1 MAASAAGA
9 LQETVADDAAAE
21 EQVVARARR
30 FDEAALAEIYSTYY
44 PKIYNYGLVHLGN
57 VQAAEDLASEVMLR
71 VLESIDRY
79 HFRGVAFS
87 AWVFRIARNRL
98 IDLQRRRRRR
108 REVDLP
114 QSLAGPDNATQHV
127 AEQSLDRSQILM
139 ALAQLTEEQRQVM
152 VLRFLQGFDNA
163 TAGRILGRSQSAVKS
178 LQHRALNSMRKAM
191 LEEPLKLNYGM
202 GLAPEQV

>member
-30 FDEAALAEIYSTYY
+30 FDEAALAEIYSTYH

-57 VQAAEDLASEVMLR
+57 VQAAEDLASEVMLKI
-71 VLESIDRY
+71 LESIDRY
-79 HFRGVAFS
+79 SFRGIAFS

-98 IDLQRRRRRR
+98 IDLQRRRNRR
-108 REVDLP
+108 REIDLP
-114 QSLAGPDNATQHV
+114 SSIAGDNLTQRLAERDI
-127 AEQSLDRSQILM
+127 DRGQILA
-139 ALAQLTEEQRQVM
+139 ALSRLTEEQRQVM

-163 TAGRILGRSQSAVKS
+163 SVSRIIGRSQSAVKS
-178 LQHRALNSMRKAM
+178 LQHRALNSMRKM
-191 LEEPLKLNYGM
+191 MTEEPARLNYRSP
-202 GLAPEQV
+202 LAIEQA